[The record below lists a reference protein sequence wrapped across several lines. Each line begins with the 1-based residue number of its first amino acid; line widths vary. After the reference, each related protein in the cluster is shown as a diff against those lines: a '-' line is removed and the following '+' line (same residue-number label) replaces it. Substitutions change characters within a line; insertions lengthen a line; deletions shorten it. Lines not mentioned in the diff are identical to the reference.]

1 MFPEYQLLRFD
12 PHRYPK
18 GQKIIKPVA
27 QLASDLIILV
37 FWGIWHVKTG
47 KANTRWPW
55 GHIVISPDPVSSTP
69 RLLPFEEGRIWSSEH
84 FIFIQTCKPFNRK
97 WVTIDNYYTKMMPC
111 LITCSKVDVTW
122 SQSLTMSDL
131 ELTSGKLSVEH
142 LTPGNWYFKS
152 LPLAFLLN
160 TWAWIRKFCFVIPIA
175 SPASSLYTRDYPV
188 AIQVHINIF

>member
-27 QLASDLIILV
+27 QFVSDLIILV

-55 GHIVISPDPVSSTP
+55 GHIIISPDPVSSTP
-69 RLLPFEEGRIWSSEH
+69 RLHPFEEGRIWSSEH
-84 FIFIQTCKPFNRK
+84 FVFIQTCKPFNRK

-131 ELTSGKLSVEH
+131 ELTSGKLSLEH
-142 LTPGNWYFKS
+142 LTPGNRYFRS
-152 LPLAFLLN
+152 L
-160 TWAWIRKFCFVIPIA
+160 KFASSFSVKYASMNSEVLFCNPNSLSCFVPLHTWL
-175 SPASSLYTRDYPV
+175 PCC
-188 AIQVHINIF
+188 